1 MAEKILITIANSSI
15 ADAWCGPKYVCPYH
29 SYYGFPLWLIIR
41 DIWDLQKKQK
51 QEKKPASHQIFTCS
65 KLKIETL
72 DKDVKYIQI
81 QQ

>member
-1 MAEKILITIANSSI
+1 MTYNS
-15 ADAWCGPKYVCPYH
+15 GHLRPTK
-29 SYYGFPLWLIIR
+29 
-41 DIWDLQKKQK
+41 KKQK